1 MEHPRRGRV
10 VALAALTTLS
20 AACAHGTGTG
30 PSASRSVEQID
41 VVPEFLAAWQEVR
54 NAPRPE
60 QVSRT
65 RQALLASHP
74 DLFGPDVFGPGASL
88 DRDLERLLVEM
99 PRLEPKLRALD
110 DRMPGEVERSAR
122 RFLDQF
128 PELSWSGPAAL
139 TLSFSHFET
148 VWRTIGGRRTLV
160 FGLDAIAFY
169 RGPYAPVEPVV
180 HHALAT
186 ALLPPWSG
194 PGAAPV
200 WWTLWE
206 EGFPLVAVRTLD
218 PDATD
223 ADLRLTQD
231 GKDPAYLAALARRS
245 RGVLD
250 STKETDRRVLT
261 GSGSV
266 PPGAARWLALRVAQQ
281 VLAGRTLHD
290 AARLQGPQLR
300 SAVDAALVAIERPGS

>member
-1 MEHPRRGRV
+1 MDHRPRRRRV
-10 VALAALTTLS
+10 VALALLLGLTT
-20 AACAHGTGTG
+20 ACAHGTG
-30 PSASRSVEQID
+30 PSGSRTVEQID
-41 VVPEFLAAWQEVR
+41 VVPEFLSAWQEVR
-54 NAPRPE
+54 NAPRPD
-60 QVSRT
+60 QVSRM
-65 RQALLASHP
+65 RQALLATHP
-74 DLFGPDVFGPGASL
+74 ELFGPEVFGPGASL

-110 DRMPGEVERSAR
+110 DRMPGEVERSTR

-128 PELSWSGPAAL
+128 PELSWSGPTAL
-139 TLSFSHFET
+139 SLSFSRFET
-148 VWRTIGGRRTLV
+148 VWRTVGGRRTLIL
-160 FGLDAIAFY
+160 GLDAIAFY

-186 ALLPPWSG
+186 ALLPVWSASG
-194 PGAAPV
+194 PAPV

-206 EGFPLVAVRTLD
+206 EAFPLVAVRTLD

-223 ADLRLTQD
+223 ADLRLTEE
-231 GKDPAYLAALARRS
+231 GKDPAYLAALARRV
-245 RGVLD
+245 RAVLD

-261 GSGSV
+261 GSGTV
-266 PPGAARWLALRVAQQ
+266 PLGAARWLALRVGQQ

-300 SAVDAALVAIERPGS
+300 SAVDAALVSIERPGS

>member
-1 MEHPRRGRV
+1 MDHRSRRPRV
-10 VALAALTTLS
+10 VALALLGLT
-20 AACAHGTGTG
+20 AACAHGTG
-30 PSASRSVEQID
+30 PSGSRTVEQID
-41 VVPEFLAAWQEVR
+41 VVPEFLSAWQEVR

-65 RQALLASHP
+65 RQALLATHP
-74 DLFGPDVFGPGASL
+74 ELFGPEVFGPSASL
-88 DRDLERLLVEM
+88 DSDLERLLVEM

-110 DRMPGEVERSAR
+110 DRMPGEIERSAR

-139 TLSFSHFET
+139 SLSFSRFET
-148 VWRTIGGRRTLV
+148 VWRTVAGRRTLV
-160 FGLDAIAFY
+160 LGLDAIAFY
-169 RGPYAPVEPVV
+169 RGPYAPLEPLV
-180 HHALAT
+180 HHALAS
-186 ALLPPWSG
+186 ALLPSWSG
-194 PGAAPV
+194 PSPAPV

-206 EGFPLVAVRTLD
+206 EAFPLVAVRTLD

-231 GKDPAYLAALARRS
+231 GKDPAYIAALARRV
-245 RGVLD
+245 RTVLD
-250 STKETDRRVLT
+250 STKEADRKVLT

-266 PPGAARWLALRVAQQ
+266 PPSAARWLALRVEQQ

-290 AARLQGPQLR
+290 AARLQGSQLR
-300 SAVDAALVAIERPGS
+300 SAVDAALMALERPGR